1 MTPLLFLTVAA
12 AGGVG
17 AAARL
22 FLNGLVNA
30 RLGGAFPYGT
40 TIINVSGSL
49 LLGLVTGLAM
59 NHLLTAEWSL
69 VVGVGLLG
77 GYTTFSTASF
87 ESVRLVQEHRYLAA
101 LGNGLG
107 VLAASV
113 GAAALG
119 LVAGLALG

>member
-1 MTPLLFLTVAA
+1 MTPLVFLTVAA

-30 RLGGAFPYGT
+30 RFGEAFPYGT

-69 VVGVGLLG
+69 VLGTGLLG

-87 ESVRLVQEHRYLAA
+87 ESVRLVQEQRYLAA

-119 LVAGLALG
+119 LGAGLALG